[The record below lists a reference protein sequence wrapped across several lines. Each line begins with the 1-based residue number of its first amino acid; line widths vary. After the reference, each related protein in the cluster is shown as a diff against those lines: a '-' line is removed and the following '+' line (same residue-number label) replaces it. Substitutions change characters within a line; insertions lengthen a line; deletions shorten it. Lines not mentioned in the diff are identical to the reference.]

1 MKLEQKY
8 IEQALLHLLKQSDS
22 DLFPRPIE
30 IDIISELEQEA
41 IEFLSDLDLEQIKP
55 NPSRK
60 FLIPKG
66 YLTYRSATQLD
77 PLDGIFLTAII
88 YQYGNLLENKRLPRS
103 DNRVFS
109 SRFFPDN
116 NGNLY
121 DLNHSW
127 ESFWKEC
134 SKLAKKYSY
143 IVKLD
148 ISDFYNQI
156 YHHTLENQ
164 LIDCELPD
172 QIIKWI
178 INLLKSIT
186 ANVSRGIPVGPHSI
200 HLLAETSINPVDNS
214 LISRKIEFCRY
225 VDDFILFCNSKKE
238 AEILVFTLAEI
249 LDKQQRLYLQ
259 SQKTKVFTSKEF
271 ESHCH
276 EMIFDRPINDLEKGI
291 VDIIK
296 KYSGGNP
303 YRPVYLNEISK
314 TDLKKFKED
323 SINIIFDD
331 YLKQKDIDYVRLRWF
346 IRRLSQ
352 VGHPSGVKYCLEHF
366 MELTPAIGEICQYF
380 ISVRNTSNI
389 QWLDVGKSLLELLK
403 DDLIKSNEYS
413 QISIYSLFNRN
424 IQLNHLHALLDSYKN
439 ASQLLQ
445 REIIIAAYQN
455 RASDWIRELKES
467 YNGMDPWTRRALLIA
482 SSILPKD
489 ERKHFLKSVTQYT
502 KMEEL
507 IIKWVKS
514 KE

>member
-1 MKLEQKY
+1 
-8 IEQALLHLLKQSDS
+8 
-22 DLFPRPIE
+22 
-30 IDIISELEQEA
+30 
-41 IEFLSDLDLEQIKP
+41 
-55 NPSRK
+55 
-60 FLIPKG
+60 
-66 YLTYRSATQLD
+66 
-77 PLDGIFLTAII
+77 
-88 YQYGNLLENKRLPRS
+88 
-103 DNRVFS
+103 
-109 SRFFPDN
+109 
-116 NGNLY
+116 
-121 DLNHSW
+121 
-127 ESFWKEC
+127 
-134 SKLAKKYSY
+134 
-143 IVKLD
+143 
-148 ISDFYNQI
+148 
-156 YHHTLENQ
+156 
-164 LIDCELPD
+164 
-172 QIIKWI
+172 
-178 INLLKSIT
+178 
-186 ANVSRGIPVGPHSI
+186 
-200 HLLAETSINPVDNS
+200 
-214 LISRKIEFCRY
+214 
-225 VDDFILFCNSKKE
+225 
-238 AEILVFTLAEI
+238 
-249 LDKQQRLYLQ
+249 
-259 SQKTKVFTSKEF
+259 
-271 ESHCH
+271 
-276 EMIFDRPINDLEKGI
+276 MIFDRPINNLEKGI

-424 IQLNHLHALLDSYKN
+424 IELNHLHALLDSYKN
-439 ASQLLQ
+439 ASQLFQ

-467 YNGMDPWTRRALLIA
+467 YNGMDLWTRRALLIA

-489 ERKHFLKSVTQYT
+489 ERKHFLKSVTPNT

-507 IIKWVKS
+507 IIKWAKS

>member
-1 MKLEQKY
+1 MKLEQKS
-8 IEQALLHLLKQSDS
+8 IEWALLHLLKQSDS

-30 IDIISELEQEA
+30 IDIITELEQEA

-88 YQYGNLLENKRLPRS
+88 YQYGNLLEKKRLPRS

-127 ESFWKEC
+127 KSLWKEC

-164 LIDCELPD
+164 LIDCRLPN

-238 AEILVFTLAEI
+238 AEILVL
-249 LDKQQRLYLQ
+249 L
-259 SQKTKVFTSKEF
+259 SQKYLINSKDY
-271 ESHCH
+271 
-276 EMIFDRPINDLEKGI
+276 IYKARKQKYLLEK
-291 VDIIK
+291 
-296 KYSGGNP
+296 S
-303 YRPVYLNEISK
+303 
-314 TDLKKFKED
+314 LKA
-323 SINIIFDD
+323 
-331 YLKQKDIDYVRLRWF
+331 
-346 IRRLSQ
+346 
-352 VGHPSGVKYCLEHF
+352 
-366 MELTPAIGEICQYF
+366 TA
-380 ISVRNTSNI
+380 
-389 QWLDVGKSLLELLK
+389 
-403 DDLIKSNEYS
+403 
-413 QISIYSLFNRN
+413 
-424 IQLNHLHALLDSYKN
+424 
-439 ASQLLQ
+439 
-445 REIIIAAYQN
+445 
-455 RASDWIRELKES
+455 
-467 YNGMDPWTRRALLIA
+467 
-482 SSILPKD
+482 
-489 ERKHFLKSVTQYT
+489 T
-502 KMEEL
+502 K
-507 IIKWVKS
+507 
-514 KE
+514 